1 MTGGDVNGGGG
12 VKPGF
17 VSIMAQTNAKQAARQ
32 ISNFGF
38 VAGEDRANGRGGQ
51 GFTQCSSIFHASLPD
66 LAYHAGML
74 PLTNAKIREL
84 KARAQLMKPTLK
96 VGHDG
101 LSEQFI
107 AALDTALKHH
117 DLVKVKFSDFKE
129 QKKEL
134 APQLAA
140 KTGSELI
147 MRVGNVAVLYRPKP
161 EAEKVE
167 AVDEGE

>member
-1 MTGGDVNGGGG
+1 M
-12 VKPGF
+12 
-17 VSIMAQTNAKQAARQ
+17 S
-32 ISNFGF
+32 
-38 VAGEDRANGRGGQ
+38 
-51 GFTQCSSIFHASLPD
+51 
-66 LAYHAGML
+66 

-101 LSEQFI
+101 LSDQFI
-107 AALDTALKHH
+107 AALDTALKRQ
-117 DLVKVKFSDFKE
+117 DLVKVKFSDFKD

-140 KTGSELI
+140 RTGSELV

-161 EAEKVE
+161 EE
-167 AVDEGE
+167 AGTEQ